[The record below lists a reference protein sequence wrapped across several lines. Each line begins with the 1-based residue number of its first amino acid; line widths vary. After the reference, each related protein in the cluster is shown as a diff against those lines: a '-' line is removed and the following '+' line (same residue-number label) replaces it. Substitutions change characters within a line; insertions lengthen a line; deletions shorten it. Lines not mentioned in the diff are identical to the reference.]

1 MTQIA
6 MDRKKEIAIIG
17 MAGIFPKS
25 PDVATFW
32 ENILNKV
39 PGVIDPPAQSWDM
52 RESYDPSMRGTNR
65 IYTQKGGFLG
75 DLAQFNPIAHQVT
88 PNSIDG
94 TEPAQWLALSV
105 ARQALRDAGYSDLI
119 PEKERTAVILGRG
132 AYIDRANT
140 THFQHGSILEETIKI
155 VHQLNPDYSADDLDF
170 LRSELMHNMPK
181 FDATAAQ
188 GLIPNII
195 AGRIANKL
203 DLMGPAYTVDAAC
216 ASSIVA
222 IEHAVK
228 GLRSGEFD
236 LALVGGIYAVSPAPM
251 TMVFAQLRVLSHQ
264 GMIKPFSADGDGTLL
279 GEGVGIVVLKRLEDA
294 ITAHQRI
301 YAVIKGIGSANDGS
315 GKSLIAPSVAGAVKA
330 QQRAFA
336 DAEIS
341 PDTIELI
348 EAHGLG
354 TPVGDATEFQAL
366 ATVYGARR
374 GSRPS
379 VALGTVKPMTGH
391 LMPASGVAGLIKAS
405 LALHYKILPPTL
417 NVEHP
422 NPSYDWANTPFYLNG
437 DLQKWEHSA
446 EYPRRAAVNSF
457 GFGGVSAHLLLEEA
471 PVQSPAPIAPPLS
484 PVSQKG
490 TVQLNLNP
498 RTLTLSDSVAHYLSQ
513 KYQKSV
519 SVPTQQAPQNRP
531 ISPTQGEKTMT
542 QTTHYGTASPLAPA
556 MMAAYTD
563 LMKQFLN
570 VQRDVMIAALG
581 GQAAPS
587 EWQPTSFTPELAHY
601 TNGVVT
607 NGHENGN
614 HSYSNGY
621 ATFAPTMPEPIPFSA
636 PAPIQHTTHAVAE
649 KVVAPI
655 VAPTPVVAPVAPAP
669 IVELPASAEE
679 EIRNA
684 LLTIVSDRTGYPAD
698 MIGLDL
704 DLEADLGIDSIKRVE
719 ILGSFQ
725 NQFGHLVSAA
735 QMDEL
740 TQQKTLNQIVSYI
753 LT

>member
-1 MTQIA
+1 
-6 MDRKKEIAIIG
+6 

-32 ENILNKV
+32 HNILNKIS
-39 PGVIDPPAQSWDM
+39 GVVDPPAQSWDM
-52 RESYDPSMRGTNR
+52 RESYDPAMRGTNR

-75 DLAQFNPIAHQVT
+75 DLAQFNPMAHGIT
-88 PNSIDG
+88 PNAVDG
-94 TEPAQWLALSV
+94 TEPAQWLALAV
-105 ARQALRDAGYSDLI
+105 ARQALTDAGYSSNAI

-140 THFQHGSILEETIKI
+140 SHFQHGSILEETIKI
-155 VHQLNPDYSADDLDF
+155 VHQLNPDYSADDLDL
-170 LRSELMHNMPK
+170 LRSELLQTMPK

-264 GMIKPFSADGDGTLL
+264 GIIKPFSADGDGTLL
-279 GEGVGIVVLKRLEDA
+279 GEGIGMVVLKRLDDA
-294 ITAHQRI
+294 LTARQRI

-315 GKSLIAPSVAGAVKA
+315 GKSLIAPRVEGAVKA

-336 DAEIS
+336 DAAID
-341 PDTIELI
+341 PNTVELV

-354 TPVGDATEFQAL
+354 TPIGDATEFQAL
-366 ATVYGARR
+366 TAVYGAHR
-374 GSRPS
+374 GSRPLI
-379 VALGTVKPMTGH
+379 ALGTVKPMTGH
-391 LMPASGVAGLIKAS
+391 LMPASGVAGLIKAA
-405 LALHYKILPPTL
+405 LALHHKILPPTL

-422 NPSYDWANTPFYLNG
+422 NPSYDWANAPFYLNG
-437 DLQKWEHSA
+437 EVKKWTHSA

-457 GFGGVSAHLLLEEA
+457 GFGGVSAHVLLEEA
-471 PVQSPAPIAPPLS
+471 PAHTPIPISPTLPMP
-484 PVSQKG
+484 QQG
-490 TVQLNLNP
+490 NVQLNLNP

-513 KYQKSV
+513 KYQKRESI
-519 SVPTQQAPQNRP
+519 STRPATQEPT
-531 ISPTQGEKTMT
+531 SLTQGEKTMT
-542 QTTHYGTASPLAPA
+542 QTPHNGVLSPLAPA

-581 GQAAPS
+581 GHVTSA
-587 EWQPTSFTPELAHY
+587 EWQPTQFDFAPTFTSANTIIAH
-601 TNGVVT
+601 NR
-607 NGHENGN
+607 ENGN
-614 HSYSNGY
+614 GHSQNSYPTVVPPMPDPVTIVAPSVVPANNGHH
-621 ATFAPTMPEPIPFSA
+621 TVVETTMVAAA
-636 PAPIQHTTHAVAE
+636 PAPVA
-649 KVVAPI
+649 KVVTAAP
-655 VAPTPVVAPVAPAP
+655 
-669 IVELPASAEE
+669 ESAEE

-684 LLTIVSDRTGYPAD
+684 LLAIVSDRTGYPAE

-725 NQFGHLVSAA
+725 SQFGHLVSAA

-740 TQQKTLNQIVSYI
+740 TQQKSLNQIISYI
-753 LT
+753 LQ